1 MKAAA
6 DPAVEAELDRLP
18 TMPIADLRKRYR
30 ELFRTEPPKAFGPD
44 LLRRSI
50 AHRIQEKAYGG
61 LSVATRRL
69 LDQLVKAA
77 MAKPN
82 GRLELPR
89 RIKPGSE
96 LVRTWK
102 GKSYRVMVMAD
113 GFAHDGKTFAQPLRN
128 RLRDYR
134 HQMERAAVLRA
145 AVDLQSGGR
154 RWQVN
159 PRLLR
164 CAIYTRKSTE
174 HGLELEFNSLDA
186 QREACEAYI
195 KSQASQGWKALPQR
209 YDDPAYSGGNLDR
222 PALKKLLADI
232 EAGRVDVVVV
242 YKIDRL
248 TRSLADF
255 AKLVEA
261 FDARSISFVAVT
273 QQFNTTTSMGRLTLN
288 VLLSFA
294 QFERELSSERVRDK
308 IAASRR
314 KGKWTGGTVPLGYDA
329 RDKKLVVNKTE
340 AETVRT
346 IFRRYLE
353 LQSFGKLVADLD
365 RRGIVTKRRNTKVAK
380 YNGGIPFTYG
390 PLAYFL
396 KNRVYIGEV
405 HHGGKWFEGE
415 HEAILDRQTFERVQQ
430 LLTTNANGR
439 KVKRSESGALLAGK
453 LYDDKGNRM
462 SPSFSSKNGV
472 RYRFY
477 VSSALLRGRK
487 AAAGS
492 VSRVAAAEIE
502 SAVLAALQPHQEG
515 TDPQLNPVEMLE
527 RVVVARDHLLITIA
541 GTADGDGARQEIKIA
556 WSIKA
561 KDVATVVEGNDA
573 PESAHN
579 ESLIQSIV
587 RAHGWM
593 RSLQD
598 GAYESIEQLAE
609 ANSLHPKVVRQ
620 ALRLAFLSPDVTS
633 AILEG
638 RQPRGFRWRASR
650 SCFRYRG

>member
-1 MKAAA
+1 
-6 DPAVEAELDRLP
+6 
-18 TMPIADLRKRYR
+18 
-30 ELFRTEPPKAFGPD
+30 
-44 LLRRSI
+44 
-50 AHRIQEKAYGG
+50 
-61 LSVATRRL
+61 
-69 LDQLVKAA
+69 
-77 MAKPN
+77 MA
-82 GRLELPR
+82 GE
-89 RIKPGSE
+89 
-96 LVRTWK
+96 
-102 GKSYRVMVMAD
+102 GK
-113 GFAHDGKTFAQPLRN
+113 
-128 RLRDYR
+128 
-134 HQMERAAVLRA
+134 
-145 AVDLQSGGR
+145 
-154 RWQVN
+154 
-159 PRLLR
+159 LLR
-164 CAIYTRKSTE
+164 CAIYARKSTE

-195 KSQASQGWKALPQR
+195 KSQASQGWTALPQR

-232 EAGRVDVVVV
+232 EAGRIDVVVV

-346 IFRRYLE
+346 IFRLYIE
-353 LQSFGKLVADLD
+353 LKSFGRLVAELD
-365 RRGIVTKRRNTKVAK
+365 RRGIVTKRRDTKVAK

-390 PLAYFL
+390 PLAYLL
-396 KNRVYIGEV
+396 KNRVYIGEI

-415 HEAILDRQTFERVQQ
+415 QRAILDPQIFEQVQA
-430 LLTTNANGR
+430 LLKTNANGSR
-439 KVKRSESGALLAGK
+439 VKHFQSGALLQGK
-453 LYDDKGNRM
+453 LYDDRGNLM
-462 SPSFSSKNGV
+462 GPSFSSKNGV

-487 AAAGS
+487 TAAGS
-492 VSRVAAAEIE
+492 VRRVPAAEIE
-502 SAVLAALQPHQEG
+502 SAVFAALQPHQERG
-515 TDPQLNPVEMLE
+515 GSTANPVEILE
-527 RVVVARDHLLITIA
+527 RVVITRDHLLITIA
-541 GTADGDGARQEIKIA
+541 SSSDADSSPQHIKVA
-556 WSIKA
+556 WSNEA
-561 KDVATVVEGNDA
+561 RSSATVIEGGNG

-579 ESLIQSIV
+579 EGLIQSVV

-598 GAYESIEQLAE
+598 GKYGSIEQLAK
-609 ANSLHPKVVRQ
+609 ARNLHPKVVRQ

-638 RQPRGFRWRASR
+638 RQPRGLSLARIPKLLPLSWVEHRR
-650 SCFRYRG
+650 MLG